1 MPNLILSPISRH
13 VRIRTPVSTHEHDNI
28 RPPITDTRSP
38 SCTHLS
44 RISSLSSRYTRTSHA
59 GDTRVNSK
67 SFSYTR
73 TRHADDTRVN
83 SKSFSYTRTRHVD
96 DTRVNSKS
104 FSTIFFNYT
113 HIHHTIDT
121 RVNSKSF
128 SYTRIHHA
136 VDTRVNSTSFRLNTQ
151 TFHSDMIT
159 SCDLALLSAVS
170 SSTRSSYDSA
180 VSQFITSVIRFNYK
194 PPFSVDTRSLT
205 HWISHIF
212 SKAVHSTIINYIKA
226 LHTHKGCFSLTQN
239 HSSPSTS
246 RFNAIPDIVNEI
258 SLDKDFINDDFD
270 DSLGL

>member
-1 MPNLILSPISRH
+1 MYI
-13 VRIRTPVSTHEHDNI
+13 RIRTPVSTHEHDNI
-28 RPPITDTRSP
+28 TFLITNTRNP
-38 SCTHLS
+38 FCTHLS
-44 RISSLSSRYTRTSHA
+44 KISSLSSRYTRTSHA
-59 GDTRVNSK
+59 DDIHVNIK
-67 SFSYTR
+67 FFSYTR

-83 SKSFSYTRTRHVD
+83 SKSFSYTRTRHAG
-96 DTRVNSKS
+96 
-104 FSTIFFNYT
+104 
-113 HIHHTIDT
+113 DT

-128 SYTRIHHA
+128 SYTRTRHVDDTHENSKSLITFSFSYTRTHHA
-136 VDTRVNSTSFRLNTQ
+136 VDTHVNSTPFRLNTH
-151 TFHSDMIT
+151 TLHLMIT

-180 VSQFITSVIRFNYK
+180 VSQFIKSVIRFNYK

-212 SKAVHSTIINYIKA
+212 SKVVHSTIINYIKA

-270 DSLGL
+270 DSLDL